1 MPECLPT
8 DQKAAQAH
16 HACQQDNDLADED
29 RRALFGLMNCV
40 QVLGLDCVVFET
52 KPAKF
57 MAAGACHVW
66 AARNALYRNLAF
78 RALVGHEDE
87 IHKAQH

>member
-1 MPECLPT
+1 MPECLPA

-16 HACQQDNDLADED
+16 HACQQDDDLADEN

-40 QVLGLDCVVFET
+40 QVLRLGSVVFQT
-52 KPAKF
+52 KPAEF

-66 AARNALYRNLAF
+66 AARNALDWNLAF
-78 RALVGHEDE
+78 GALVGHEDE